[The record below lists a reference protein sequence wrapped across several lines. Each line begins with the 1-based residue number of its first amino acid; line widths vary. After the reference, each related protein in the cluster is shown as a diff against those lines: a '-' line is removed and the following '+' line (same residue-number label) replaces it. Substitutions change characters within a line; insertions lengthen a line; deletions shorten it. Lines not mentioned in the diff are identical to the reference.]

1 MPEIKVVTLAPDPAE
16 RAVLQMLVDGTGIAH
31 TEHASSAYPV
41 AATDPTLRRIHDLN
55 PTVVIVDVPAD
66 NTMSALRAIELI
78 HLEAPKTI
86 IFAIGDTTHSQTI
99 ISMMRAGAREF
110 LERPASTNSLLEAFV
125 RLASTQ
131 RKAKGEFQRGRVFA
145 FLNSKGGSGA
155 TTLAVNTALALQAAH
170 GSVALVDLAPMG
182 HAHLHLSM
190 QSQFSVTDAMQNLH
204 RMDESLLVGYMARHK
219 NGLDLLA
226 GVSDPAAA
234 PPAVGAEFAR
244 LFDLLVGHYRHVV
257 VDLSTR
263 LDAATRTMCD
273 LADAVLLVAQADV
286 PSLWSATRVRDFL
299 ANGASSRDRIRLV
312 LNRYR
317 KMPGFGES
325 EVEGTTGLKLFRTV
339 PNQFPLVSSAIDRGI
354 PVVQQNHSEL
364 AQYFGDFAS
373 ALVSD
378 EDTTRRRSWSL
389 PNMFRSA

>member
-1 MPEIKVVTLAPDPAE
+1 MPEIKVVVLAPDPAE

-31 TEHASSAYPV
+31 TEHTFPGYPV
-41 AATDPTLRRIHDLN
+41 VATDPTLRRIHDLN

-66 NTMSALRAIELI
+66 DTMSALRAIELI
-78 HLEAPKTI
+78 HLEAPKSV
-86 IFAIGDTTHSQTI
+86 IFAIGDMAHPQTI
-99 ISMMRAGAREF
+99 ISIMRAGAREF

-170 GSVALVDLAPMG
+170 GSSALVDLAPMG

-190 QSQFSVTDAMQNLH
+190 HAQFSVSDAMQNLH

-226 GVSDPAAA
+226 GVSDPGAHA
-234 PPAVGAEFAR
+234 PVGADFAR
-244 LFDLLVGHYRHVV
+244 LFDLLVGHYRHIV
-257 VDLSTR
+257 VDLSSR
-263 LDAATRTMCD
+263 LDAATRTLCD

-299 ANGASSRDRIRLV
+299 ANGSSSHDRIRLV

-317 KMPGFGES
+317 KMPGFGEG

-339 PNQFPLVSSAIDRGI
+339 PNQYPLVSSAIDRGI

-373 ALVSD
+373 ALVSN
-378 EDTTRRRSWSL
+378 EDTARRRSWPL
-389 PNMFRSA
+389 PSVFRSA

>member
-1 MPEIKVVTLAPDPAE
+1 MPEIKVVILASDQAE
-16 RAVLQMLVDGTGIAH
+16 RAVMQMLVDGTGIAR
-31 TEHASSAYPV
+31 TEHAFSGYPA

-55 PTVVIVDVPAD
+55 PTVVIVDVPQD
-66 NTMSALRAIELI
+66 NTISALRAIELI
-78 HLEAPKTI
+78 HGEAPKSV
-86 IFAIGDTTHSQTI
+86 IFAIGEMAHPQTI
-99 ISMMRAGAREF
+99 ITAMRAGAREF
-110 LERPASTNSLLEAFV
+110 LERPATTNTLLEAFV
-125 RLASTQ
+125 RLASAQ
-131 RKAKGEFQRGRVFA
+131 RKAKGEFQRGRVYA
-145 FLNSKGGSGA
+145 FLNAKGGNGA
-155 TTLAVNTALALQAAH
+155 TTLAVNTALALQAAQ
-170 GSVALVDLAPMG
+170 GGVALVDLAPMG

-190 QSQFSVTDAMQNLH
+190 VAQFSVSDAMQNLH

-226 GVSDPAAA
+226 GVSDPGAAH
-234 PPAVGAEFAR
+234 PAVGADFAR

-263 LDAATRTMCD
+263 LDGATRTMCD

-299 ANGASSRDRIRLV
+299 ANGGSNRDRIRLV

-317 KMPGFGES
+317 KMPGFGEG

-339 PNQFPLVSSAIDRGI
+339 PNQYPLISSAIDRGI

-373 ALVSD
+373 ALITNG
-378 EDTTRRRSWSL
+378 DTVRRRSWPL
-389 PNMFRSA
+389 PSVFRSA